1 MGRQWR
7 ALSPPNKNF
16 IYFFVGVAVEP
27 WLLGFQIFHLGGEIL
42 HWEDQQAVLPRRKDE
57 ILQQA
62 ENFLQEE
69 SNGDRLLSLNHQ
81 FSDTNFQM
89 LVPAPDQRAPTP

>member
-1 MGRQWR
+1 MEGTK
-7 ALSPPNKNF
+7 PPQQKF
-16 IYFFVGVAVEP
+16 YLFFVGVAVEP
-27 WLLGFQIFHLGGEIL
+27 RLLGFQIFHLGGEIL

-62 ENFLQEE
+62 EIFLKEE
-69 SNGDRLLSLNHQ
+69 SNGDRLLSMNHQ
-81 FSDTNFQM
+81 FSDPNFPM